1 MVTIG
6 IFLNPAAT
14 PACHL
19 LCFLPVPSLAIASTT
34 TLCLSL
40 SSTIGI
46 VLSAGSTIGSAE
58 TRSPEYT
65 TFGPSALRVKD
76 TLHKVHPSL
85 SVSYT
90 HLRAHETRHDLVC
103 RLLLEKKKK

>member
-40 SSTIGI
+40 SSTIGM
-46 VLSAGSTIGSAE
+46 VLSAGSTCGSAE

-85 SVSYT
+85 LQLHSSGLSLIHISEPTRLRRISY
-90 HLRAHETRHDLVC
+90 A
-103 RLLLEKKKK
+103 